1 MDQLLVDLEMVVVDN
16 HLIVHLA
23 TVALAHFHFVL
34 RHTRREWHLCLVHL
48 EQVVLEVDLVV
59 VHLTPA
65 HPVEIETKRRPRHSP

>member
-16 HLIVHLA
+16 HLIAHLA
-23 TVALAHFHFVL
+23 IAALAHLHFVL
-34 RHTRREWHLCLVHL
+34 RHARRELHLCLVHL

-59 VHLTPA
+59 PHLMPT